1 MNFPL
6 ILKVIHLSLNTQF
19 KLVGVLWHTGFMWDK
34 EEDNIPFAFDW
45 ILHLLERYSRL
56 LLGLKTAHLCFCHK
70 PKRQTTEEEVRP
82 TVIFCFPPSLPPSSW
97 DSLEIKGKQKVLF
110 CSFFFFLCWRSAVG
124 LLVTIWDQLHTQI
137 CSTWDPSVCSN
148 SSNIGLAYF
157 TDLSP
162 PFCSH
167 KLGSCSCMV
176 IPSRVVRGSADFP
189 LWVIPG
195 EVVRA

>member
-110 CSFFFFLCWRSAVG
+110 CSFFFFYVGDLLLDYWSPSETNFTPKSA
-124 LLVTIWDQLHTQI
+124 LLEILLFAQTHPT
-137 CSTWDPSVCSN
+137 
-148 SSNIGLAYF
+148 
-157 TDLSP
+157 
-162 PFCSH
+162 
-167 KLGSCSCMV
+167 
-176 IPSRVVRGSADFP
+176 SA
-189 LWVIPG
+189 
-195 EVVRA
+195 

>member
-110 CSFFFFLCWRSAVG
+110 CSFFFMLAICCWIIGHHLRPTSHPNLLYLRSFC
-124 LLVTIWDQLHTQI
+124 LLKLIQHRLSLLHW
-137 CSTWDPSVCSN
+137 SESSV
-148 SSNIGLAYF
+148 L
-157 TDLSP
+157 
-162 PFCSH
+162 
-167 KLGSCSCMV
+167 
-176 IPSRVVRGSADFP
+176 FP
-189 LWVIPG
+189 
-195 EVVRA
+195 